1 MPQFIL
7 DECYR
12 TKTPCNIVVTQPR
25 RIAAISIAKRVCQER
40 NWVLGSVVGYQ
51 VSLTFNSFM
60 FSNLFE
66 VLFYLLTG
74 WHGETNESVDVSDL
88 FDHRLPAG
96 GFGGQEIAL
105 RLHAQSVS
113 FVFYLILRL

>member
-51 VSLTFNSFM
+51 VSLTLNSFM
-60 FSNLFE
+60 MCLPIDLTFVS
-66 VLFYLLTG
+66 YLSTG

-88 FDHRLPAG
+88 FDHRLPSG

-113 FVFYLILRL
+113 FVF